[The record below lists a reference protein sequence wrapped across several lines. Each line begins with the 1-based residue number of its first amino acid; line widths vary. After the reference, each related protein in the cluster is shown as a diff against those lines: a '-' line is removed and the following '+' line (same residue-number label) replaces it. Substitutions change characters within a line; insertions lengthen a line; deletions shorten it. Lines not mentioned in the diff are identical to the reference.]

1 MAYTDFESEEQIS
14 ELFSETNEETLPDLL
29 LDVKRDKPRLAV
41 NAFSLKARRAIEDYL
56 EQKRLRQ
63 KVGYFD
69 EELLDQDI

>member
-14 ELFSETNEETLPDLL
+14 EFFSETNASEETFPDLFETT
-29 LDVKRDKPRLAV
+29 KRKLAV
-41 NAFSLKARRAIEDYL
+41 NTFSLRARRAIEDYL

-69 EELLDQDI
+69 EDLLDQDV